1 MQPSS
6 LTRLQHMVK
15 STGDTISLP
24 ALKDYLEYMQ
34 ESLLPDSE
42 SGFTL
47 TEQANFKRY
56 VADNGNINFFRE
68 KRSCW
73 RLWFEQKIQKHDR
86 RNILLYFSTRTLR

>member
-34 ESLLPDSE
+34 DAYLFFPIPNLVSPM
-42 SGFTL
+42 
-47 TEQANFKRY
+47 TEQATLQKDTLPIMEYSISFC
-56 VADNGNINFFRE
+56 FRE

-73 RLWFEQKIQKHDR
+73 RIWWR
-86 RNILLYFSTRTLR
+86 